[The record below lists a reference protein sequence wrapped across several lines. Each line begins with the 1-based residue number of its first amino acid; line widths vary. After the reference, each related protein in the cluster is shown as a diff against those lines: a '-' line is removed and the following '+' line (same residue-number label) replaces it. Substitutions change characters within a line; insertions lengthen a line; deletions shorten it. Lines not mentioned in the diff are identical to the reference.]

1 MFGGERYPFLIWW
14 LCNLDMNAL
23 FSGAGTGDFVGY
35 MLKNDIV
42 PPPSFHLYPLG
53 IDGSSIVYGEETE
66 TLPKILQLNYD
77 VTLLAVRIGLLARE
91 LRAEA
96 SEHAFTADMLSQ
108 GLQIDADLRRSRVQ
122 ELQEALRQIWD
133 LPNTVRLE
141 QQIEEL
147 PSRPRQVLEQASS
160 LYRACMIY
168 SHTSMWPTQ
177 RLDEGPGFDN
187 EIAECTRKIF
197 DIAEK
202 IIGQGRYDS
211 RFIVFPLFMAGV
223 SSHSGVERMRAMDLI
238 QRMEFESI
246 GANTATTRRIL
257 KMVYERQ
264 TERFMQVAHSLDV
277 CWIDIMAEQG
287 VQVVNFGL

>member
-1 MFGGERYPFLIWW
+1 
-14 LCNLDMNAL
+14 MNAL
-23 FSGAGTGDFVGY
+23 LSGAGTGDFVGY

-53 IDGSSIVYGEETE
+53 IDGSSIVYAEETE
-66 TLPKILQLNYD
+66 TLPTILQLNYD
-77 VTLLAVRIGLLARE
+77 ITLLAVRIGLLARE

-96 SEHAFTADMLSQ
+96 SEHAFTSDMLSQ
-108 GLQIDADLRRSRVQ
+108 GLQIDTNLRRSRVQ
-122 ELQEALRQIWD
+122 ELQEALRQIWN
-133 LPNTVRLE
+133 LPHTIRLE

-147 PSRPRQVLEQASS
+147 PSRPRQVLELTSS

-177 RLDEGPGFDN
+177 RLDDGPGYDDEISECTGKIF
-187 EIAECTRKIF
+187 EIAGKVV
-197 DIAEK
+197 
-202 IIGQGRYDS
+202 GQGRYDS

-223 SSHSGVERMRAMDLI
+223 SSHSGGERRRAMELI
-238 QRMEFESI
+238 QLMEFESI

-264 TERFMQVAHSLDV
+264 HERFMQVAHSLDV